1 MTDEQPPT
9 PLEDL
14 DARLRE
20 ASDRR
25 QGRKVASDRFGRGSA
40 LSLALRIGVELVASL
55 IVGVGIGLLLDKWLG
70 TTPWLLLLFFLLG
83 SAAGMMSV
91 FRVVGGHGV
100 AVGYRKGEA
109 ASSPEERD
117 DGKG

>member
-1 MTDEQPPT
+1 MKDEQPPT

-91 FRVVGGHGV
+91 FRVVRRSREPFGNGSVVPSH
-100 AVGYRKGEA
+100 
-109 ASSPEERD
+109 
-117 DGKG
+117 